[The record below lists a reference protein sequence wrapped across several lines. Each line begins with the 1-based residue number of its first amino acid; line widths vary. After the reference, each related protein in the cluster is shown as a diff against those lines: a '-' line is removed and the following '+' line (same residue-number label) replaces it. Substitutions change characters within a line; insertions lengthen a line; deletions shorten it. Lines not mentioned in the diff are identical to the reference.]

1 MFGDFCNSRKVR
13 LLSITVL
20 TTDQEIIVEYPQ
32 RKLGDVSNPTYI
44 RLVSFRKYP
53 QRKLGDVS
61 NPTYIRLVSF
71 RKYPQRK
78 LGDLFRYYL
87 LPALWLRP
95 MDRLDGRDAGIA
107 RQDYNRL
114 RLLSEPL
121 LG

>member
-20 TTDQEIIVEYPQ
+20 TTDQEIIVE
-32 RKLGDVSNPTYI
+32 
-44 RLVSFRKYP
+44 YP